1 MKIAVLSGKGGT
13 GKTFA
18 SVNLACVAPCA
29 VYLDCDVEEP
39 NGHLFLKPQNVTK
52 KGVSVLMPEA
62 DEQKCDGCRKCID
75 FCRFNALAFVGGKI
89 KVFDD
94 ICHSCS
100 GCPLVC
106 PQNAII
112 EKPKQ
117 VGVIEIGV
125 HNNVKVVT
133 GILNPGVPSGVPVIK
148 SVLKSEDENCVK
160 IIDCPPG
167 SACTVMESVE
177 SADYCVIVAEPTL
190 FGVHNF
196 LMVNELV
203 SLLNKPVGVII
214 NKVESSKNQMEEL
227 CREKQINILSQIP
240 YSDKLSMLTS
250 LGHIAAEEDEET
262 AKVFATILDKINAEV
277 TR

>member
-18 SVNLACVAPCA
+18 SVNLACVAPCS

-39 NGHLFLKPQNVTK
+39 NGYLFLKPQNVTK
-52 KGVSVLMPEA
+52 QEVSVLLPEA

-75 FCRFNALAFVGGKI
+75 FCRFNALAFVGGKL
-89 KVFDD
+89 KVFKEV
-94 ICHSCS
+94 CHSCS
-100 GCPLVC
+100 GCSLVC
-106 PQNAII
+106 PQNAIT

-117 VGVIEIGV
+117 VGIIESGV

-133 GILNPGVPSGVPVIK
+133 GILNPGEASGVPVIK
-148 SVLKSEDENCVK
+148 NVLKSADENCVT

-203 SLLNKPVGVII
+203 TLLNKPVGVII

-227 CREKQINILSQIP
+227 CIEKQINILSQIP
-240 YSDKLSMLTS
+240 YSDKLSTLTS
-250 LGHIAAEEDEET
+250 LGHIATEEDEEI
-262 AKVFATILDKINAEV
+262 AKVFADILDKINAEV